1 MQGAGCAARS
11 RIAYHFRLREYA
23 GLNHTSAM
31 KNGLWTLLKKPYG
44 GEDFFLPDLCSSVAV
59 FTLVVLSEL
68 VVIVWVLA
76 QPVAG
81 SFDWTQLAM
90 ASLFVQW
97 IVLLSAAL
105 LCRLRPWMQRRPLG
119 LAIAACYLVVIGL
132 TLLFTVLAHWALND
146 GLTLPLTWRPGQLIR
161 HGLIALIMTSLLLRY
176 FYLQQQW
183 QLQSRAELAARLQ
196 SLQSRIKPHFLFNSL
211 NNIVSLIGSQPDK
224 AELAVLD
231 LADLFR
237 ANLED
242 AAGIATWGQ
251 EKRLC
256 EGYLR
261 IEKYR
266 LGDRMRVHWDTD
278 GLPADTPMPLLT
290 LQPLLEN
297 AILHGL
303 QPSREGGDIRIQG
316 TYLDGHVELEVSN
329 SCPDVVDSHQGARM
343 ALQNIESRLT
353 ALFGPLS
360 RVEAWRD
367 GPRFVSKLVYSCK
380 QLSLIQK
387 RSH

>member
-1 MQGAGCAARS
+1 
-11 RIAYHFRLREYA
+11 
-23 GLNHTSAM
+23 M
-31 KNGLWTLLKKPYG
+31 KNGLWTLLKKPYD
-44 GEDFFLPDLCSSVAV
+44 GEAFFLPDLCSSVAV

-68 VVIVWVLA
+68 MVIVWVLA

-81 SFDWTQLAM
+81 SFDWAQLAM

-105 LCRLRPWMQRRPLG
+105 LCRLRPWMQRQPLG

-132 TLLFTVLAHWALND
+132 TLVFTILAHWALRD
-146 GLTLPLTWRPGQLIR
+146 GLAWPLSWRPGQLTR

-183 QLQSRAELAARLQ
+183 QRQSQAELAARLQ

-237 ANLED
+237 ANLES
-242 AAGIATWGQ
+242 AEGMATWQQ

-266 LGDRMRVHWDTD
+266 LGERMQVSWDTD
-278 GLPADTPMPLLT
+278 SLPAETPIPLLT

-303 QPSREGGDIRIQG
+303 QPSLVGGDIHIVGR
-316 TYLDGHVELEVSN
+316 YLDGHVELEVSN
-329 SCPDVVDSHQGARM
+329 SCPEVVDSHQGARM

-353 ALFGPLS
+353 ALFGPLA

-367 GPRFVSKLVYSCK
+367 GPRFFSKLVYSCK
-380 QLSLIQK
+380 QQSLIQK